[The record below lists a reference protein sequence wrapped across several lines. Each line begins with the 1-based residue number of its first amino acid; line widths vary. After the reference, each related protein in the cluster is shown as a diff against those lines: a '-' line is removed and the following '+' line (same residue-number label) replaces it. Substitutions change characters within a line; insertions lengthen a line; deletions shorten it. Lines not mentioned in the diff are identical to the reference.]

1 MKEYYHCCIAEL
13 KQLPDSQIY
22 SFFTDNGP
30 GKEGTFLFKVKLE
43 PQLRPKVGDSLSN
56 PITLEN
62 FRIMRDEFTITQ
74 IRVTDAGLIRVTDAG
89 LTRIT
94 DTGSGDAE
102 QVTHNYF
109 VLPANNPNRISTWTT
124 NTFDDDQTLAQLF
137 R

>member
-1 MKEYYHCCIAEL
+1 M
-13 KQLPDSQIY
+13 PDSQIY

-62 FRIMRDEFTITQ
+62 FRIMRDEISIQTE
-74 IRVTDAGLIRVTDAG
+74 
-89 LTRIT
+89 TRIT
-94 DTGSGDAE
+94 DGGFVRITDQGDIRVTGMDEFSSDK
-102 QVTHNYF
+102 VTHNYF
-109 VLPANNPNRISTWTT
+109 VQPANNPNRISTWTT
-124 NTFDDDQTLAQLF
+124 NTFDDDRTLAQLF